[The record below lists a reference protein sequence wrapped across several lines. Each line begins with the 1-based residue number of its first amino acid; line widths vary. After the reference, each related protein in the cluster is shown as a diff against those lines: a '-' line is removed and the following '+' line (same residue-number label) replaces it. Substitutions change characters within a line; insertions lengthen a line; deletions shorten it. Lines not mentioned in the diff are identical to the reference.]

1 MVPVLEAVP
10 NFSEGRDLE
19 LIHAL
24 VDVLGRPGVEVVDW
38 SADADHHRSV
48 VTLMGDPAAV
58 EAACVAGARF
68 ALERIDLREHEGV
81 HPRVGALDVLPLVP
95 VRGLTLEDARES
107 ARRVGEAV
115 AELGVPVCWYG
126 AAASAPRTL
135 AQLRRGGFEAWREG
149 RAPVRPDLP
158 AGWGGGPHPSA
169 GVACVG
175 ARHVLLAW
183 NVFVEGVS
191 AEELG
196 RVAAELR
203 ERGPEGPADHA
214 PRGARGRFA
223 GLRTLAL
230 RLPGRG
236 RLQLSM
242 NLEAGGA
249 SPFDVYGEIE
259 ARVHRLG
266 GRIEATEVIGLI
278 PDPLV
283 LPAATDRL
291 HLLDLRSS
299 RLLSARV
306 MQHASERLS
315 HALRG
320 LLEAVEEAGDACP
333 PGILAAAKRSAD
345 ATRITPT
352 PGDAQ

>member
-10 NFSEGRDLE
+10 NFSEGRDLD

-38 SADADHHRSV
+38 SADADHHRAV
-48 VTLMGDPAAV
+48 VTLMGDPASV
-58 EAACVAGARF
+58 ERACLEGARF
-68 ALERIDLREHEGV
+68 AMEHIDLREHRGV
-81 HPRVGALDVLPLVP
+81 HPRVGALDVLPFVP
-95 VRGLTLEDARES
+95 VRGLTLDDARES
-107 ARRVGEAV
+107 AHRVGRAI

-126 AAASAPRTL
+126 AAAPGPRTL

-149 RAPVRPDLP
+149 RAPARPDLT
-158 AGWGGGPHPSA
+158 AGRDGGPHPSA
-169 GVACVG
+169 GVTCVG

-183 NVFVEGVS
+183 NVFVEGIS
-191 AEELG
+191 AEDL
-196 RVAAELR
+196 RAMAAELR
-203 ERGPEGPADHA
+203 ERGPAAEA
-214 PRGARGRFA
+214 PRGRRGRFA

-249 SPFDVYGEIE
+249 LPFEVFAEIE
-259 ARVHRLG
+259 ARVERLG

-283 LPAATDRL
+283 LSAATDRL

-299 RLLSARV
+299 RLLSARA

-315 HALRG
+315 HALHG

-333 PGILAAAKRSAD
+333 PGILAAAKRSA
-345 ATRITPT
+345 AETRITPT

>member
-10 NFSEGRDLE
+10 NFSEGRDRE
-19 LIHAL
+19 LIRAL

-38 SADADHHRSV
+38 SADADHHRAV
-48 VTLMGDPAAV
+48 VTLMGDPASV
-58 EAACVAGARF
+58 EAACLAGVRF
-68 ALERIDLREHEGV
+68 AVEHIDLRGHRGV
-81 HPRVGALDVLPLVP
+81 HPRVGALDVLPFVP
-95 VRGLTLEDARES
+95 LSGLTLDDARKS
-107 ARRVGEAV
+107 AHRVGRGI

-126 AAASAPRTL
+126 AAAPGPRTL
-135 AQLRRGGFEAWREG
+135 AGLRRGGFEAWREG
-149 RAPVRPDLP
+149 RAPVRPDLT
-158 AGWGGGPHPSA
+158 AGREGAPHPSA

-175 ARHVLLAW
+175 ARDVLLAW
-183 NVFVEGVS
+183 NVFVEGISVEKLR
-191 AEELG
+191 ALAG
-196 RVAAELR
+196 ELR
-203 ERGPEGPADHA
+203 ERGPEGPTAEA
-214 PRGARGRFA
+214 PRGRRGRFP

-242 NLEAGGA
+242 NLEEGGA
-249 SPFDVYGEIE
+249 PPFEVFAEVE
-259 ARVHRLG
+259 ARVDGLG

-315 HALRG
+315 HALHG

-333 PGILAAAKRSAD
+333 PGILAAAKRSAA

-352 PGDAQ
+352 PGDGQ